1 MAHHYL
7 AASAAGTPEGSVSL
21 AWAYAHGVGV
31 PARDLEK
38 AEALL
43 IRAREDTA
51 PEDEVE
57 ALAPT
62 LALAALGACR
72 TMAALAATVAG
83 DGGAAWAARTCRS
96 VNDAVSGRRRDASRI
111 QAAIKNQGVGVAG
124 GNAREIVPGEG
135 GGSADVNRRR
145 VRRDDG
151 DRSVRAANAAA
162 DTPID
167 AQTHR
172 RNTTRRG
179 ERIASR
185 MAVLENALLAALS
198 LAAALVTY
206 TRRVLL
212 ARADRDAIARDV
224 PMAVGAGAALA
235 FALAGARLL
244 GL

>member
-1 MAHHYL
+1 M
-7 AASAAGTPEGSVSL
+7 
-21 AWAYAHGVGV
+21 
-31 PARDLEK
+31 
-38 AEALL
+38 
-43 IRAREDTA
+43 
-51 PEDEVE
+51 
-57 ALAPT
+57 APT
-62 LALAALGACR
+62 LALAALARGR
-72 TMAALAATVAG
+72 GALAATVAG

-96 VNDAVSGRRRDASRI
+96 VNDAVSGRRRDANRI
-111 QAAIKNQGVGVAG
+111 QAAIKNQGLGVAG

-151 DRSVRAANAAA
+151 DRSVNAANAAA
-162 DTPID
+162 DKPID

-172 RNTTRRG
+172 RNTRRG

-212 ARADRDAIARDV
+212 ARADRDGSVR
-224 PMAVGAGAALA
+224 
-235 FALAGARLL
+235 
-244 GL
+244 